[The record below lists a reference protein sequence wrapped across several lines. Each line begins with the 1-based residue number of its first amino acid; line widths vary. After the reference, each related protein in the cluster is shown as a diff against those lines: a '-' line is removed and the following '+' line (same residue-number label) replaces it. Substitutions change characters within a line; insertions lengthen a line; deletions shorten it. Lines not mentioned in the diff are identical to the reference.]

1 MWTLIWVNES
11 ASLWER
17 KKMPLSSVD
26 VHQHTHL
33 HNKHVPSHTHT
44 QMYIITCNLYIYII
58 SIDVS
63 PYTHTHTHTH
73 KHGHVHTQAQTD
85 RHTHTHSSRR
95 LANHPSS
102 FHLWGPGS
110 SQVLS
115 PWQPSADLSLEL
127 AWQGARFPSPT
138 LWSYLAPEH
147 MEWTSKS
154 RATRWPHLLVITP
167 STQPRGLRALYD
179 PWRVT

>member
-11 ASLWER
+11 ASLRER

-33 HNKHVPSHTHT
+33 HKHKHVLSHTHT
-44 QMYIITCNLYIYII
+44 QIYTITCNIYIHRKHRR
-58 SIDVS
+58 V
-63 PYTHTHTHTH
+63 PLYTHTHTSMDMYTH
-73 KHGHVHTQAQTD
+73 KHRQID
-85 RHTHTHSSRR
+85 THTHSSGR

-115 PWQPSADLSLEL
+115 LWQPRVDLSLEL
-127 AWQGARFPSPT
+127 ARQGARFLSPT
-138 LWSYLAPEH
+138 LCSYLAPEH

-154 RATRWPHLLVITP
+154 RTTRRLHLLVITP
-167 STQPRGLRALYD
+167 STQPGGLGALHD